1 MSDTIALLEHL
12 ACAPYAAHEDIAD
25 LTVSL
30 APAVREALNSG
41 DGGALAAALGLQPVT
56 ACMVFSP
63 DQDQPK
69 PDDGPAE
76 DQPEPADI
84 PDEPGA

>member
-12 ACAPYAAHEDIAD
+12 ACAPSAADEEIAEM
-25 LTVSL
+25 TMSL
-30 APAVREALNSG
+30 APAVREAMEAGN
-41 DGGALAAALGLQPVT
+41 GGALAAALGLQPVT

-69 PDDGPAE
+69 PDDAPAE